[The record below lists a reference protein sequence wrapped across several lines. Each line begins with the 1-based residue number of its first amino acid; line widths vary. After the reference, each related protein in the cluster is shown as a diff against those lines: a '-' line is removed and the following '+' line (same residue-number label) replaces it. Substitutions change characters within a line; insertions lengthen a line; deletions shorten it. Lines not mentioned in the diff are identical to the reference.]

1 MKKEFDFYIY
11 IDYSENLVGYV
22 IIEKT
27 KIREI
32 IPKISKLRH
41 YKDVKHKREYASAI
55 KIRFEKE
62 QITDALLKWKIK
74 EVRFNLSIFVDVI
87 EFVKSN
93 NNCEI
98 FLSVDNNQYYSFMKL
113 LEIVPHQENIVVI
126 RESCLK
132 KDSVECKLSLIID
145 NMLNLERR
153 KNEYSK
159 H

>member
-1 MKKEFDFYIY
+1 M
-11 IDYSENLVGYV
+11 GYV

-93 NNCEI
+93 N
-98 FLSVDNNQYYSFMKL
+98 FFHTTFSPLPNN
-113 LEIVPHQENIVVI
+113 
-126 RESCLK
+126 LK
-132 KDSVECKLSLIID
+132 STISQIQ
-145 NMLNLERR
+145 
-153 KNEYSK
+153 
-159 H
+159 